1 MPTWGLGLIAI
12 TTVYF
17 TPLAYISNREFID
30 QHLDTAN
37 SVVSQQ
43 TSQLRDLAAHHTGRA
58 TESVMQATKDYTSKA
73 QGFIGGQKSSALAAG
88 SASANGGVNGLKAD
102 ESVPKQEFPDAP
114 SHEPQASVSSD
125 AAKSEPEAIP
135 AA

>member
-1 MPTWGLGLIAI
+1 MPTWGLALVAI

-17 TPLAYISNREFID
+17 APLVYITNQELID
-30 QHLDTAN
+30 HHLDTAN

-73 QGFIGGQKSSALAAG
+73 QEFIGGQKSSAPAAG
-88 SASANGGVNGLKAD
+88 AANAHGGVNGVRA
-102 ESVPKQEFPDAP
+102 EEPAIKQEFPDAP
-114 SHEPQASVSSD
+114 SHEPQAPVSSD
-125 AAKSEPEAIP
+125 AIKSEPEAVP